1 MVEAKVEELDA
12 KLAALQTS
20 VDQLRSGERL
30 PVPYAEPGPRGTSDA
45 STESPLQTLD
55 RRIALA
61 PPQEAAQLTMIRQEL
76 TRQQDSSADRAHV
89 RRLEGLNFYAKVAL
103 SFTAFGTG
111 VGLVAT
117 GFALPGFVCLGA
129 ALYTIAPDFI
139 NKVTDR
145 VVGEKKE

>member
-1 MVEAKVEELDA
+1 MEETKVEELDA
-12 KLAALQTS
+12 KLAELQTS
-20 VDQLRSGERL
+20 VDKLRSGERM
-30 PVPYAEPGPRGTSDA
+30 PAPYAEPGRRGALDGA
-45 STESPLQTLD
+45 TESPMQTLD

-76 TRQQDSSADRAHV
+76 TRQQESSADRAHV
-89 RRLEGLNFYAKVAL
+89 RHLEGLNFYAKVAL

-117 GFALPGFVCLGA
+117 GFAMPGFVCLGA

-145 VVGEKKE
+145 IVGEKKE